1 MFVREKSGKDFKELI
16 CLNSTAQC

>member
-1 MFVREKSGKDFKELI
+1 MFVREKSGKDFKEFI